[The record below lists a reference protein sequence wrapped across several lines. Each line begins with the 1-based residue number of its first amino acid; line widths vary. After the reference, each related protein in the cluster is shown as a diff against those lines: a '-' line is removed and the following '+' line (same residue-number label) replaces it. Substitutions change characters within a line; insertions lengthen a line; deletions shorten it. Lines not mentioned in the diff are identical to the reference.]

1 MRKWIMSVFLVLT
14 ILALVACGAPAQ
26 PTMTDVAPAADMA
39 RPQAPAAQAP
49 EAGGAAG
56 NEATVDQPAP
66 NERKMIYTGNISI
79 VVKDPAATMQQVE
92 DLATSLGGY
101 TAQAQLYQYNAD
113 LMSGNVTIR
122 VPADQYDA
130 ALASLRALGQR
141 VLNENSTASDVTA
154 EYTDLEAQLRN
165 LQAAERELAAM
176 LTEVRQK
183 PDAEPSDIL
192 EVYNALSQKRGEIEQ
207 VQGRLNYLQ
216 NQVGFSTISVDL
228 TPDQINAPVVDQGW
242 QPLVTVRN
250 AFRSLLTIL
259 RGLIDLIITL
269 AIVVLPVLLL
279 LALPVALV
287 LYLLRRWSR
296 RRKTTRI
303 ESKSSSES

>member
-1 MRKWIMSVFLVLT
+1 MRKWLTLVFVLLT
-14 ILALVACGAPAQ
+14 IVVLVACGAPAT
-26 PTMTDVAPAADMA
+26 PTMNEVAPAADMA
-39 RPQAPAAQAP
+39 RPQAPSAP
-49 EAGGAAG
+49 SDAGGATGA
-56 NEATVDQPAP
+56 EVTTEQPAP
-66 NERKMIYTGNISI
+66 DERKMIYTGNISI
-79 VVKDPAATMQQVE
+79 VVKDPAAAMQQVE
-92 DLATSLGGY
+92 DLASSLGGY
-101 TAQAQLYQYNAD
+101 TAQSQLYQYNAE

-122 VPADQYDA
+122 VPADQYEA
-130 ALASLRALGQR
+130 ALASLRTLGQR

-183 PDAEPSDIL
+183 PEAKPGDIL

-228 TPDQINAPVVDQGW
+228 TPDQINAPVLDEGW
-242 QPLVTVRN
+242 RPLVTVRN

-259 RGLIDLIITL
+259 QGLLDLIITL
-269 AIVVLPVLLL
+269 VIVVLPVLLL

-287 LYLLRRWSR
+287 LYLVRRLSR
-296 RRKTTRI
+296 RRKPARI
-303 ESKSSSES
+303 ENKSSLDS